1 MTVSEIHKAF
11 KVQMDKNAAAIAFGG
26 CPAFLPEE
34 IDLFLNQAYIEVI
47 NNKFTGNNR
56 LQQPFEQSVKRIAD
70 LYKLIKTDKDVDLQY
85 TDSSSNV
92 LIMPNFFKEQ
102 DSDAT
107 TNKRMF
113 YVDCVLHFGSSSA
126 NCMLIDHASTKRFL
140 QTYDN
145 LPWIQTPVAALED
158 NTLKIY
164 FDPKSMVVDDY
175 SCDITYVKY
184 PEVIDNTK
192 TNIIIDEVPDY
203 VLYEVINRA
212 VVIALENIESQ
223 RSQTKLQIN
232 TLEE

>member
-1 MTVSEIHKAF
+1 MTINEIHKAF
-11 KVQMDKNAAAIAFGG
+11 KVQMDKNANAVAFGG

-34 IDLFLNQAYIEVI
+34 IDLFLNQAYIQVI
-47 NNKFTGNNR
+47 SNKFTGNNT

-70 LYKLIKTDKDVDLQY
+70 LQKLIKTDKDVVLNY

-92 LIMPNFFKEQ
+92 LTLPNFFKE
-102 DSDAT
+102 SDAA
-107 TNKRMF
+107 KRMF
-113 YVDCVLHFGSSSA
+113 YVDCVLHFGTNSA
-126 NCMLIDHASTKRFL
+126 NCILIDHASTKRFL

-145 LPWIQTPVAALED
+145 LPWIQTPVSALED
-158 NTLKIY
+158 NSLKIY
-164 FDPKSMVVDDY
+164 FDPKSMVANSY

-184 PEVIDNTK
+184 PQIIDYNNGT
-192 TNIIIDEVPDY
+192 IVIDEVPDY

-212 VVIALENIESQ
+212 VVIALENIEAQ

>member
-1 MTVSEIHKAF
+1 MTISDIHKAF
-11 KVQMDKNAAAIAFGG
+11 KVQMDKNTDAVAFGG

-34 IDLFLNQAYIEVI
+34 IDLFLNQAYIQVI
-47 NNKFTGNNR
+47 SNKFTGNNTLR
-56 LQQPFEQSVKRIAD
+56 QPFEQSVKRIAD
-70 LYKLIKTDKDVDLQY
+70 LQKLIKTDKGITLNY

-92 LIMPNFFKEQ
+92 LTLPNFFVE
-102 DSDAT
+102 SN

-113 YVDCVLHFGSSSA
+113 YVDCVLHFGTNSA
-126 NCMLIDHASTKRFL
+126 NCVLIDHASTKRFL

-158 NTLKIY
+158 NSLKIY
-164 FDPKSMVVDDY
+164 FDPRSMIADNY

-184 PEVIDNTK
+184 PEIIVHSNGS
-192 TNIIIDEVPDY
+192 TNIDEVPDY
-203 VLYEVINRA
+203 VLYEVVNRA
-212 VVIALENIESQ
+212 VVIALENIEAQ

>member
-1 MTVSEIHKAF
+1 MTINEIHKAF
-11 KVQMDKNAAAIAFGG
+11 KVQMDKNANAIAFGG

-34 IDLFLNQAYIEVI
+34 IDLFLNQAYIQVI
-47 NNKFTGNNR
+47 SNKFTGNNT

-70 LYKLIKTDKDVDLQY
+70 LQKLIKTDKDVVLNY

-92 LIMPNFFKEQ
+92 LTLPNFFVE
-102 DSDAT
+102 SN

-113 YVDCVLHFGSSSA
+113 YVDCVLHFGTSSA

-158 NTLKIY
+158 NSLKIY
-164 FDPKSMVVDDY
+164 FDPKSMTADDY

-184 PEVIDNTK
+184 PETIVYSNGS
-192 TNIIIDEVPDY
+192 TNIDEVPDY

-212 VVIALENIESQ
+212 VVIALENIEAQ